1 MIRQGKL
8 GLAGAAFGWASSVH
22 PANIMLHLFHS
33 IERVFNGGGVV
44 GGGGGKCRGRWL
56 SCVMLGEQEGKHTA
70 AWLYEGQ
77 VCTAFSEIMAPVG
90 ELKAAGVVR
99 MTPKG

>member
-44 GGGGGKCRGRWL
+44 GGR
-56 SCVMLGEQEGKHTA
+56 VTAEGDG
-70 AWLYEGQ
+70 Y
-77 VCTAFSEIMAPVG
+77 PV
-90 ELKAAGVVR
+90 
-99 MTPKG
+99 

>member
-44 GGGGGKCRGRWL
+44 GGGG
-56 SCVMLGEQEGKHTA
+56 VTAEGD
-70 AWLYEGQ
+70 G
-77 VCTAFSEIMAPVG
+77 FPV
-90 ELKAAGVVR
+90 
-99 MTPKG
+99 

>member
-1 MIRQGKL
+1 
-8 GLAGAAFGWASSVH
+8 
-22 PANIMLHLFHS
+22 
-33 IERVFNGGGVV
+33 
-44 GGGGGKCRGRWL
+44 
-56 SCVMLGEQEGKHTA
+56 MLGEQEGKHTA